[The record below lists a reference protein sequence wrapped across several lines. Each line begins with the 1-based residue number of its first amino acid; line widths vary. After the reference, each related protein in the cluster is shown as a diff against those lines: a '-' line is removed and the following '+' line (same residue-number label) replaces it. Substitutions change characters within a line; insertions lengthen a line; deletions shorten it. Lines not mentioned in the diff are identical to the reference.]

1 MQQAIQIS
9 DSAAARIA
17 HLSGAENGRA
27 FRVSVDGGGCS
38 GFKYNFDFSDIAGD
52 DIIFEKN
59 GAKVVT
65 DPTSLEFL
73 NGSMVDYIEQ
83 LDGAYFAMKNPNAKS
98 SCGCGSSFAV

>member
-1 MQQAIQIS
+1 MEQAIQIS
-9 DSAAARIA
+9 DSAAKRIA
-17 HLSGAENGRA
+17 FLSANEAGKA

-38 GFKYNFDFSDIAGD
+38 GFMYKFDFSDVAGD

-65 DPTSLEFL
+65 DPTSLELL
-73 NGSMVDYIEQ
+73 NGSTVDYVEQ
-83 LDGAYFAMKNPNAKS
+83 LDGAYFAMKNPNATS

>member
-1 MQQAIQIS
+1 MEQTIDIS
-9 DSAAARIA
+9 DSAASRISFLA
-17 HLSGAENGRA
+17 TQEAGKA

-38 GFKYNFDFSDIAGD
+38 GFKYKFDFSDTAPD
-52 DIIFEKN
+52 DIVFEKN

-65 DPTSLEFL
+65 DATSLEFL
-73 NGSMVDYIEQ
+73 KGSVVDYIEQ

>member
-1 MQQAIQIS
+1 MEQILIS
-9 DSAAARIA
+9 DSAANRIA
-17 HLSGAENGRA
+17 FLLSQEEPKTA

-38 GFKYNFDFSDIAGD
+38 GFQYKFDFTPVENE

-65 DPTSLEFL
+65 DATSLEFL
-73 NGSMVDYIEQ
+73 KGSTIEFTED
-83 LDGAYFAMKNPNAKS
+83 LGGAFFSMKNPNASS